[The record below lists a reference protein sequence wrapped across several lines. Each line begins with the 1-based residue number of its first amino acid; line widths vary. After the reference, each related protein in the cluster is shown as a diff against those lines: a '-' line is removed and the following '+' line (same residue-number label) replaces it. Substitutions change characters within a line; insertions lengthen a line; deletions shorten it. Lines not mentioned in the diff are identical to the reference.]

1 MRKIAVL
8 AALTA
13 SCLAAP
19 AYAEDA
25 EWTGAYIGVHAGY
38 SGTKSDSNVVLGG
51 AWSSESAALRNEV
64 VTNWSAKQSLDDM
77 NFGAQIGYNYD
88 AGGAVI
94 GLEADFSILNGEDVV
109 SSGPVPTTP
118 FPSLTYN
125 YGNRLDPKNQ
135 FSVKAKLGAPMG
147 NTLIYAH
154 GGWAWTRA
162 EVGAEILS
170 NGNYSKEGRVTETFD
185 GFTVGAGIEHKFSP
199 AVSARIEYAYTDQG
213 DVTYDTAYRAGSA
226 FLTPAYTETFTQ
238 DLRSHAVR
246 LGINFHF

>member
-1 MRKIAVL
+1 MRKTAIL

-13 SCLAAP
+13 TCLAAP

-25 EWTGAYIGVHAGY
+25 DWTGAYIGVHVGY
-38 SGTKSDSNVVLGG
+38 SGTKSDSSVALGG
-51 AWSSESAALRNEV
+51 AWSSETTTLQNDV
-64 VTNWSAKQSLDDM
+64 VSNWSAKQSLDDM
-77 NFGAQIGYNYD
+77 NFGGQIGYNYD

-94 GLEADFSILNGEDVV
+94 GLEADFSILNGEDIA
-109 SSGPVPTTP
+109 SRGPVAATS
-118 FPSLTYN
+118 FPSLTYT
-125 YGNRLDPKNQ
+125 YGNRLDPKSQ

-185 GFTVGAGIEHKFSP
+185 GFTVGVGIEHKFSP
-199 AVSARIEYAYTDQG
+199 GISARIEYAYTDQG
-213 DVTYDTAYRAGSA
+213 DVSYDTSYRAGSS
-226 FLTPAYTETFTQ
+226 FTSPAYNETFTQ

-246 LGINFHF
+246 MGVNFHF

>member
-1 MRKIAVL
+1 MKKTAVL
-8 AALTA
+8 AAFGA
-13 SCLAAP
+13 ACLAAP
-19 AYAEDA
+19 AYAEDTD
-25 EWTGAYIGVHAGY
+25 WTGAYIGVHAGY
-38 SGTKSDSNVVLGG
+38 SATKSDSAVTLGG
-51 AWSSESAALRNEV
+51 QWSAESAALQNEV
-64 VTNWSAKQSLDDM
+64 VSNWSAKQSLDDM

-88 AGGAVI
+88 VGGAVI
-94 GLEADFSILNGEDVV
+94 GLEADFSVLNGANVA
-109 SSGPVPTTP
+109 STGPVATTS
-118 FPSLTYN
+118 FPALSYD

-135 FSVKAKLGAPMG
+135 FSVKARLGAPMG
-147 NTLIYAH
+147 KTLIYAH

-170 NGNYSKEGRVTETFD
+170 NANYSKEGRVTETFD

-213 DVTYDTAYRAGSA
+213 DVTYTTSYRAGSS
-226 FLTPAYTETFTQ
+226 FVTPAYTETFTQ

>member
-1 MRKIAVL
+1 MKKTAVL

-19 AYAEDA
+19 AYAEEAD
-25 EWTGAYIGVHAGY
+25 WTGAYIGVHVGY
-38 SGTKSDSNVVLGG
+38 SGTKSDSAVTLGG
-51 AWSSESAALRNEV
+51 NWSSEAASVRDDV
-64 VTNWSAKQSLDDM
+64 VSNWSAQQSLDDM
-77 NFGAQIGYNYD
+77 NFGGQIGYNYD

-94 GLEADFSILNGEDVV
+94 GLEADFSILNGEDIA
-109 SSGPVPTTP
+109 SRGPVPTTA
-118 FPSLTYN
+118 FPSLTYT

-147 NTLIYAH
+147 NTLFYAH

-199 AVSARIEYAYTDQG
+199 GISARIEYAYTDQG

-226 FLTPAYTETFTQ
+226 FVSPAYTETFTQ